1 MTNVEEFIAARL
13 SIEALAE
20 KITRS
25 VKDKAVHHSKVHLD
39 EALRQLEALKAMV
52 SNDVQEIVA
61 GRLSR
66 QLAELQTKVNAKAA
80 KAPAKKT
87 AEKKP
92 RQKTARTS
100 PEHSSSAK

>member
-20 KITRS
+20 KIARS
-25 VKDKAVHHSKVHLD
+25 VKDNAVHRSKEHLE
-39 EALRQLEALKAMV
+39 EALGQLEKLKAMV

-66 QLAELQTKVNAKAA
+66 QLAELQTKVSAKAA
-80 KAPAKKT
+80 KAPAKKAPAKT
-87 AEKKP
+87 P
-92 RQKTARTS
+92 RQKTPRT
-100 PEHSSSAK
+100 PAEPHSTTE